1 MDMAYSPES
10 DEALVKRLLPDHN
23 HNPAD
28 RNAAWGE
35 LDSSYHENLRRFLRQ
50 WMTSD
55 AEVEEIYQDT
65 LITAFMN
72 VENGQYVYTG
82 VPFLAYLKAIARNKV
97 LAERRRTGRWVELDD
112 DLASPGEDRQQPE
125 HLLETREAHAEV
137 MAAIAQLSH
146 KTQRVLLGVMQGKPN
161 SEMAQEFDM
170 TEEAI
175 RQHKSRGMRTLQ
187 QLVSF

>member
-1 MDMAYSPES
+1 MAYSPES
-10 DEALVKRLLPDHN
+10 DEALVKRLLPDRN
-23 HNPAD
+23 DDPMD
-28 RNAAWGE
+28 RNAGWSD
-35 LDSSYHENLRRFLRQ
+35 LDTCYREYLRRFIRQ
-50 WMTSD
+50 WMASD

-72 VENGQYVYTG
+72 VENGQYAYTG

-97 LAERRRTGRWVELDD
+97 FAERRRTGRWVELAD
-112 DLASPGEDRQQPE
+112 DLASPSGDIWQQPE
-125 HLLETREAHAEV
+125 TLLESREARDEV
-137 MAAIAQLSH
+137 MAAIEQLSY

-161 SEMAQEFDM
+161 AEMAQEFEM

-187 QLVSF
+187 QLVSV